1 MEPNLTTNDTQ
12 YEALQDGRPCFIS
25 EFPRSVQSQFSYYSS
40 LVLTP
45 ATTILGLWCFL
56 SNGLVL
62 VTILRGGLRFR
73 PGFLYLCSL
82 TLTDVLWGGVVTPLY
97 IRFRIEE
104 LIAGEACFN
113 RSDWDSPV
121 MVVSFFL
128 CLFAM
133 VGTLGVMSV
142 DRYLAVIKPWWY
154 KAAMKMQYAITA
166 SFAVWVTSTF
176 LVVLRQVKLFPRR
189 AVETFEGGYM
199 ICFSAIVIAIQ
210 LCTLAALRKHNNA
223 VAQKMEESSRV
234 NPNLASQ
241 EIERQLAATTRHVVS
256 LLGLCI
262 IPIAILVGLSNVL
275 QREFVLF
282 VEPFYFPVASLCSSM
297 NPVLY
302 YKGNSVIREGI
313 KKLVNCH
320 SLKCFDSQNA

>member
-12 YEALQDGRPCFIS
+12 YEVLQEGRPCFIS
-25 EFPRSVQSQFSYYSS
+25 EFPRSVQSQFRYYSS
-40 LVLTP
+40 LVLTF
-45 ATTILGLWCFL
+45 ATTMLGLWCFL

-97 IRFRIEE
+97 IRFRIAE

-133 VGTLGVMSV
+133 VGTLRVMSV

-189 AVETFEGGYM
+189 AVETFEGGYI

-223 VAQKMEESSRV
+223 CV
-234 NPNLASQ
+234 
-241 EIERQLAATTRHVVS
+241 
-256 LLGLCI
+256 
-262 IPIAILVGLSNVL
+262 VL
-275 QREFVLF
+275 QRKF
-282 VEPFYFPVASLCSSM
+282 SH
-297 NPVLY
+297 
-302 YKGNSVIREGI
+302 KGGNQKTR
-313 KKLVNCH
+313 
-320 SLKCFDSQNA
+320 

>member
-12 YEALQDGRPCFIS
+12 YEAMREGRPCFIS
-25 EFPRSVQSQFSYYSS
+25 GFPRAVQSQFSYYSS

-62 VTILRGGLRFR
+62 ITILRGGLRFR
-73 PGFLYLCSL
+73 PGFLHLCSL

-97 IRFRIEE
+97 IRFRIAE
-104 LIAGEACFN
+104 LIVGKVCFN

-142 DRYLAVIKPWWY
+142 DRYLAVTKPLWY
-154 KAAMKMQYAITA
+154 KATMKKQYAITA
-166 SFAVWVTSTF
+166 SVAVWVTSIF
-176 LVVLRQVKLFPRR
+176 LVVLKQVDSFPLSP
-189 AVETFEGGYM
+189 VETFEGGYV
-199 ICFSAIVIAIQ
+199 ISFSATVIVIQ
-210 LCTLAALRKHNNA
+210 LCTLASLRKHNDS
-223 VAQKMEESSRV
+223 VAQKMEESARV
-234 NPNLASQ
+234 NPNLAFQ
-241 EIERQLAATTRHVVS
+241 AIERQLAATTRHVVS

-262 IPIAILVGLSNVL
+262 IPIAILVGVLSL
-275 QREFVLF
+275 IQLEFVLF
-282 VEPFYFPVASLCSSM
+282 VEPL
-297 NPVLY
+297 
-302 YKGNSVIREGI
+302 
-313 KKLVNCH
+313 
-320 SLKCFDSQNA
+320 